1 MNIILQNY
9 KNLINNLIK
18 TYFIDKIDDVIS
30 KFNPSGN
37 VDNYIDL
44 LSSLDNNM
52 ADFMRISLK
61 NILEELDR
69 NYCISLERRRKYHIK
84 YKTSRTILTIFGEI
98 TYSRYF
104 YKSKLNGKCFCYID
118 RLLGLKKYDY
128 FDPYIKAEILDYVSN
143 NNYSETANHIN
154 SLIGNRISTKEKE
167 KYLSRQTIR
176 NVILK
181 ENVSKPKIDKLDD
194 VEELYIISDEKWI
207 PTQNNDHKKVMQKS
221 IVIFDGF
228 NVNGKRKSLNNK
240 ITFSGRNEEFIY
252 EAIDYIENAY
262 DSSKINKFYML
273 GDGATWIKNLKTY
286 FNYNS
291 NIEIIQALDKYHF
304 KQNIWRT
311 LSDKNVYNALC
322 ECIISDNKDD
332 YKRLI
337 NEVID
342 LHPERK
348 EKIEEYKKYIL
359 NNWNNILNLYKYNL
373 SCPMES
379 QISHTFASYFTSR
392 PKAYNKDTIDKLITL
407 RLLKKN
413 NYNIKELFLN
423 NINSKTVI
431 DLNKGNISFAM
442 FDKKDTC
449 SILSS
454 AKKKHFG
461 II

>member
-37 VDNYIDL
+37 VNNYIDL
-44 LSSLDNNM
+44 LSSLDSNM

-61 NILEELDR
+61 NLLEELDHS
-69 NYCISLERRRKYHIK
+69 YCISLERKRKYHIK

-104 YKSKLNGKCFCYID
+104 YKSKLTGKCFCYID

-128 FDPYIKAEILDYVSN
+128 FDPYIKAEILDFVSD

-154 SLIGNRISTKEKE
+154 SLIGNRISVNEKE
-167 KYLSRQTIR
+167 KYLSRQTVR
-176 NVILK
+176 NVILN
-181 ENVSKPKIDKLDD
+181 ENISKPKIDKLDD

-207 PTQNNDHKKVMQKS
+207 PTQNNEHKKVMQKS

-240 ITFSGRNEEFIY
+240 MTFSGRNEDFIY

-262 DSSKINKFYML
+262 DASKINKFYML
-273 GDGATWIKNLKTY
+273 GDGATWIKNLKNY

-311 LSDKNVYNALC
+311 LPDKSVYNALC
-322 ECIISDNKDD
+322 ECIISNNKED

-337 NEVID
+337 NEIID

-348 EKIEEYKKYIL
+348 EKIEEYRKYIL
-359 NNWNNILNLYKYNL
+359 NNWDNILNLYKYNL

-392 PKAYNKDTIDKLITL
+392 PKAYNKNTIDKLISL

-413 NYNIKELFLN
+413 HYNIKELFLN
-423 NINSKTVI
+423 NINSKMII
-431 DLNKGNISFAM
+431 DLNKPNIDFSI
-442 FDKKDTC
+442 FDRKSTC
-449 SILSS
+449 SILSTT
-454 AKKKHFG
+454 KKKHFG